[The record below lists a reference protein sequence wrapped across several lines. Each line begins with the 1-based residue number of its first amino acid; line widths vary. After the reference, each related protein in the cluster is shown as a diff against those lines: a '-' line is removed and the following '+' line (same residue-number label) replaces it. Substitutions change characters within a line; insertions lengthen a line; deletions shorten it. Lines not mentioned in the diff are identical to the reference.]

1 MGQMDATQPVKAK
14 LRVPMIPAEDAS
26 VGLLL
31 KWSVSSAAEISILI
45 CCEIDKWLFSKILQL
60 PNNYRPVKQ

>member
-14 LRVPMIPAEDAS
+14 LRVPMNPAEDAS

-31 KWSVSSAAEISILI
+31 KWSVSSAAES
-45 CCEIDKWLFSKILQL
+45 F
-60 PNNYRPVKQ
+60 NNDLLWNR